1 MECSEIRGIFVALSL
16 FPLWIDVFLSACGA
30 DALERGSAIPVRRF
44 RRAEP
49 LEWSMKKSFRSSGG
63 QIAVLYAGIL
73 FVLVG
78 AIALGTDVAV
88 MYMNWQHAQKVADA
102 AAMAGSNF
110 LTGIAFSGTVDSRC
124 TGQPDSASKAACTY
138 AVGNGLA
145 ASTLTISEPTSSI
158 VKVVAQQ
165 SGLPYY
171 FGKVVGL
178 DTYTVSATAAAQAS
192 GPPTTCNDCKMV
204 PLGLQCD
211 APCTDASGLVAGE
224 PVSFGNKFI
233 SSTINLPGNW
243 QWMDT
248 DGSDGA
254 TLEANLTSGSPSSF
268 TLGQTIYTDPGVK
281 TGPVT
286 HALSSRFS
294 GCPTIADPCSGGN
307 PNNIPAGDPCL
318 VIVPVVDFSA
328 TKKGGTTSVTIEAFA
343 EVYLDPAT
351 TDAKHINGC
360 FVSAVV
366 GNTIAGSAGSTPR
379 ALGPTAPPR
388 LTE

>member
-1 MECSEIRGIFVALSL
+1 MKRIF
-16 FPLWIDVFLSACGA
+16 D
-30 DALERGSAIPVRRF
+30 
-44 RRAEP
+44 
-49 LEWSMKKSFRSSGG
+49 SSRG
-63 QIAVLYAGIL
+63 QIAALYAGIL

-88 MYMNWQHAQKVADA
+88 MYVNWQHAQKVADA
-102 AAMAGSNF
+102 AAIAGSNF
-110 LTGIAFSGTVDSRC
+110 LTGIAFSGTVDSSC

-158 VKVVAQQ
+158 VKVVAQET
-165 SGLPYY
+165 GLPYY

-178 DTYTVSATAAAQAS
+178 STYAVSATAAAQAS
-192 GPPTTCNDCKMV
+192 GPPTTCNDCKML

-224 PVSFGNKFI
+224 SVSFGNKFV
-233 SSTINLPGNW
+233 SSVINVTGAGGLPGNW
-243 QWMDT
+243 QWMDLDKT
-248 DGSDGA
+248 GGA
-254 TLEANLTSGSPSSF
+254 TLDANLTSGSSSSF
-268 TLGQTIYTDPGVK
+268 TVGQTIYTDPGVK
-281 TGPVT
+281 TGPVRD
-286 HALSSRFS
+286 ALSSRFS

-318 VIVPVVDFSA
+318 VIVPAVDFSA

-351 TDAKHINGC
+351 TDATHINGC

-366 GNTIAGSAGSTPR
+366 GNTITGSAGSTPR